1 MTNPSIE
8 ETRLT
13 MRSGSTLKKQISQ
26 MLAQSSQCE
35 AIFQCINHDTGEY
48 KIVLHGVLDET
59 LSNA

>member
-1 MTNPSIE
+1 
-8 ETRLT
+8 